1 MTTTMRSNS
10 SENVLFARAK
20 VHMFMSKT
28 NLFTEIIKNGP
39 FKKPQDPY
47 HQVECQDK
55 RKSSFLTILL
65 ILQDQEM
72 RLKSLVSSSINS
84 IMEPTSSMVS
94 QFSQL
99 LLKQTMLEDSV
110 TKILSKLLMR
120 TKPLSRNSPKK
131 QIFNKNSLILLPQV
145 FMDINSSREAL
156 LSLCLVVFQKI
167 SEESIELEVTSTC
180 SC

>member
-1 MTTTMRSNS
+1 
-10 SENVLFARAK
+10 
-20 VHMFMSKT
+20 
-28 NLFTEIIKNGP
+28 
-39 FKKPQDPY
+39 
-47 HQVECQDK
+47 
-55 RKSSFLTILL
+55 LL
-65 ILQDQEM
+65 ILLDQEM

-131 QIFNKNSLILLPQV
+131 QIFNKNSSILLPQV

>member
-39 FKKPQDPY
+39 FKKLQDLF

-55 RKSSFLTILL
+55 RKSLFLTILL
-65 ILQDQEM
+65 TLLDQEM
-72 RLKSLVSSSINS
+72 KLKSLVFSLINS
-84 IMEPTSSMVS
+84 ITEPTSSMVS

-99 LLKQTMLEDSV
+99 LLKQTMSEDSV
-110 TKILSKLLMR
+110 MKILSKLLMR
-120 TKPLSRNSPKK
+120 TKQLSKNSQKN
-131 QIFNKNSLILLPQV
+131 QMFNKNSSILLLQV
-145 FMDINSSREAL
+145 FMDINSSRKAL
-156 LSLCLVVFQKI
+156 LSQCLVVFQKI
-167 SEESIELEVTSTC
+167 SEESIESEETSTC